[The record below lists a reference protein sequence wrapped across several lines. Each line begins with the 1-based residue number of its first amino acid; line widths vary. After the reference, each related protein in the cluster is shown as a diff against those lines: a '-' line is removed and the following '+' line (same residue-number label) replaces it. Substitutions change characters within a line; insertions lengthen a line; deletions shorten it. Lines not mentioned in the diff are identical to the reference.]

1 MPAKTKTRRAEAD
14 LKDLIQ
20 VKRTLANSMKAQ
32 RLTVAGLAKQLRTGR
47 TAVRRTLDAK
57 NTSTTFKTIQR
68 TAKAHGFIVTL
79 EAHPL
84 SPQALGALAERM
96 VKAKTVEDGDRLE
109 AELVKGFYGDAQS
122 SA

>member
-1 MPAKTKTRRAEAD
+1 MPAKTKARRAEAD

-68 TAKAHGFIVTL
+68 TAKALGFAVKL
-79 EAHPL
+79 EARPL
-84 SPQALGALAERM
+84 SPEALGTLADRM
-96 VKAKTVEDGDRLE
+96 LKAKTAAEGDRLE
-109 AELVKGFYGDAQS
+109 VELVKGFYGDAKNT
-122 SA
+122 A

>member
-1 MPAKTKTRRAEAD
+1 

-32 RLTVAGLAKQLRTGR
+32 CLTIAGLAKQLRTGR
-47 TAVRRTLDAK
+47 TAVRRTLDAN

-68 TAKAHGFIVTL
+68 TAKALGFAVKL
-79 EAHPL
+79 EARPL
-84 SPQALGALAERM
+84 SPKALGALAERM
-96 VKAKTVEDGDRLE
+96 VKAKAAEDGDRLE

-122 SA
+122 SP